1 MNVNSSKSL
10 KGSMKKV
17 ESDSS
22 DDDEGAEGEY
32 HFLTLPLEF
41 ILEPSLLRLISCV

>member
-1 MNVNSSKSL
+1 MNVSSSKSL

-22 DDDEGAEGEY
+22 DDDGAEGEY
-32 HFLTLPLEF
+32 HF
-41 ILEPSLLRLISCV
+41 

>member
-1 MNVNSSKSL
+1 MNVSSSKSL

-22 DDDEGAEGEY
+22 DDDGAEGEY
-32 HFLTLPLEF
+32 HFSFFYFALF
-41 ILEPSLLRLISCV
+41 F